1 MELSHE
7 EYLKHY
13 GILRKSG
20 RYPWGS
26 GETPNQRNRMFLD
39 EYKQLKKQGLT
50 DAQIAEGFDLK
61 TKQLLAA
68 KSIASN
74 QLRASN
80 ISQAERLRESGVSV
94 SEIGRQMGVN
104 ESTVRGWLAPG
115 AKDKADVLETTAAFL
130 KDQVDSKGLI
140 DVGSGVELHMGIS
153 EGRLGGALAILQEQG
168 YNVYGDIKVDQVGNN
183 NQTTLKVLAP
193 PGVDQ
198 KDAWMRRLDVKQIDH
213 IQPDDSA
220 DADAPFMN
228 IKEPLNFDSK
238 RLQVRYGDE
247 GGAEADG
254 VIFVR
259 PGVDDVSLGGSR
271 YAQIRVAVDGSHY
284 IKGMARYDN
293 DLPDGVDLVFNTPKK
308 DTGNKLDALKPLKI
322 DPETGEVDKLN
333 PFGSAISRQI
343 FRDGDKETPSSV
355 MNIVNEEGDWGN
367 WSKNLATQV
376 LSKQSP
382 ELIRSQTDETYASKL
397 ADFEEIKSLTNPTVR
412 KALLQSY
419 SDDVDAAA
427 VHLKAAAMPRQ
438 STHVILPV
446 SELRET
452 EVFAPNFRDG
462 ENVILVRFPH
472 GGTFEMPELKVNNR
486 HPKAKSILEGA
497 KDAIGIN
504 PKVAERLSGAD
515 FDGDTV
521 LVIPDP
527 QRKFKTSPALKGLEN
542 FEPKTAYP
550 SYDGMPQMTSREK
563 GLEMGRV
570 TNLITDMQL
579 KGASSTEVAA
589 AMRHSMVVIDAEK
602 HNLNWRQS
610 ETDNGIP
617 NLMKKYQGR
626 TTGGASTL
634 ISRATSEKEVDDR
647 KLRPAKDGRPIDPK
661 TGALVYVPTGKT
673 RKVVKKETYTD
684 PETGK
689 TKTRY
694 VDTGKTKPV
703 KTKVAKLALTDD
715 ARTLISDTNTE
726 VENLYASHSNRLK
739 ALANEARLEMINT
752 KDNPASP
759 SAKKVYQR
767 EVDELNAA
775 LNIAV
780 KNAPRERQA
789 QIIANTIYRQKKQAN
804 PDMDKDQQKKIKNMA
819 IAEARRRTGASKDLV
834 RPTEKQWEAIQAGA
848 LSKSKLEDII
858 KNADQDLIKQL
869 AMPRTKATMSAS
881 KVARAKAMAARGVPY
896 SDIADALGVSPSTVK
911 DHV

>member
-39 EYKQLKKQGLT
+39 EYKQLKKQGLS
-50 DAQIAEGFDLK
+50 DAQIAEGFELK

-74 QLRASN
+74 QLRAAN
-80 ISQAERLRESGVSV
+80 ISQAERLRETGVSV

-115 AKDKADVLETTAAFL
+115 AKDKADVLQTTAAFL

-140 DVGSGVELHMGIS
+140 DVGSGVERHMGIT

-168 YNVYGDIKVDQVGNN
+168 YGVYGDIKIDQVGTK
-183 NQTTLKVLAP
+183 NQTTLTVLTP
-193 PGVDQ
+193 PGVNQ
-198 KDAWMRRLDVKQIDH
+198 KDAWMRRLEVQQIDH
-213 IQPDDSA
+213 VQPDDST
-220 DADAPFMN
+220 DAKSPFRA
-228 IKEPLNFDSK
+228 IAEPLNFDSK
-238 RLQVRYGDE
+238 RLQVRYGEE
-247 GGAEADG
+247 GGDEADG

-259 PGVDDVSLGGSR
+259 PGVEDVSLGGSR

-284 IKGMARYDN
+284 IKGMARYDDN
-293 DLPDGVDLVFNTPKK
+293 MPEGVDLIFNTPKSS
-308 DTGNKLDALKPLKI
+308 TGNKLDALKPLKI

-343 FRDGDKETPSSV
+343 FKNDSDDKPSSV
-355 MNIVNEEGDWGN
+355 MNIVNEEGDWGD

-397 ADFEEIKSLTNPTVR
+397 TEFEEIKSLTNPTVR
-412 KALLQSY
+412 KALYQAY
-419 SDDVDAAA
+419 ADDVDASA

-446 SELRET
+446 SELRDT
-452 EVFAPNFRDG
+452 EIFAPNFRDG

-497 KDAIGIN
+497 KDAVGIN

-527 QRKFKTSPALKGLEN
+527 HRKFKTSPALKGLEN
-542 FEPKTAYP
+542 FEPKRAYP
-550 SYDGMPQMTSREK
+550 SYDGMTQMTAREK

-579 KGASSTEVAA
+579 KGASATEVAA

-610 ETDNGIP
+610 EVDNGIP

-626 TTGGASTL
+626 TSGGASTL

-647 KLRPAKDGRPIDPK
+647 KLRLAKDGGPIDTK
-661 TGALVYVPTGKT
+661 TGALVYVPTGKV
-673 RKVVKKETYTD
+673 RKVMKKETYTD

-694 VDTGKTKPV
+694 VDTGKTTKV
-703 KTKVAKLALTDD
+703 KTKVSKMALTDD
-715 ARTLISDTNTE
+715 AHTLISDTNTE
-726 VENLYASHSNRLK
+726 VENLYAAHSNRLK

-752 KDNPASP
+752 KDNPTSP
-759 SAKKVYQR
+759 SAKKVYQK

-819 IAEARRRTGASKDLV
+819 IAEARIRTGASKQMI

-848 LSKSKLEDII
+848 VSKSKLEDII
-858 KNADQDLIKQL
+858 KNSDQDLIKQL
-869 AMPRTKATMSAS
+869 AMPRAKTAMPAS
-881 KVARAKAMAARGVPY
+881 KVARAKAMASRGVPY
-896 SDIADALGVSPSTVK
+896 SDIADALGVSPSTVR
-911 DHV
+911 DHI

>member
-80 ISQAERLRESGVSV
+80 ISQAERLRETGVSV

-115 AKDKADVLETTAAFL
+115 AKDKADVLQTTAAFL

-140 DVGSGVELHMGIS
+140 DVGSGVERHMGIT

-168 YNVYGDIKVDQVGNN
+168 YGVYGDIKIDQVGTK
-183 NQTTLKVLAP
+183 NQTTLTVLAP
-193 PGVDQ
+193 PGVNQ
-198 KDAWMRRLDVKQIDH
+198 KDAWMRRLEVQQIDH
-213 IQPDDSA
+213 VQPDDSA
-220 DADAPFMN
+220 DSKSPFRP
-228 IKEPLNFDSK
+228 IAEPLNFDSK
-238 RLQVRYGDE
+238 RLKVRYAEE
-247 GGAEADG
+247 GGDEADG

-259 PGVDDVSLGGSR
+259 PGVEDISLGGSR
-271 YAQIRVAVDGSHY
+271 YAQIRVAVDGTHF
-284 IKGMARYDN
+284 IKGMARYDDN
-293 DLPDGVDLVFNTPKK
+293 LPDGVDLMFNTPKS

-343 FRDGDKETPSSV
+343 FKNDSDDTPSSV
-355 MNIVNEEGDWGN
+355 MNIVNEEGDWGG

-382 ELIRSQTDETYASKL
+382 ELIRSQTDETYATKL
-397 ADFEEIKSLTNPTVR
+397 SEFEEIKSLTNPTVR
-412 KALLQSY
+412 KALYQAY
-419 SDDVDAAA
+419 ADDVDASA

-446 SELRET
+446 SELRDT
-452 EVFAPNFRDG
+452 EIFAPNFRDG

-497 KDAIGIN
+497 KDAVGIN

-527 QRKFKTSPALKGLEN
+527 HRKFKTSPALKGLEN
-542 FEPKTAYP
+542 FEPKRAYP
-550 SYDGMPQMTSREK
+550 AYEGMTEMTSREK

-579 KGASSTEVAA
+579 KGASATEVAA

-610 ETDNGIP
+610 EVDNGIP

-634 ISRATSEKEVDDR
+634 ISRATSEKEIDDR
-647 KLRPAKDGRPIDPK
+647 KLRLAKDGGPIDTT
-661 TGALVYVPTGKT
+661 TGALTYVPTGRV
-673 RKVVKKETYTD
+673 RKVMKKETYTD

-694 VDTGKTKPV
+694 VDTGKTAKT

-726 VENLYASHSNRLK
+726 VENLYAAHSNRLK

-752 KDNPASP
+752 KDNPTSP
-759 SAKKVYQR
+759 SAKKVYQK

-819 IAEARRRTGASKDLV
+819 IAEARIRTGAAKQLI
-834 RPTEKQWEAIQAGA
+834 RPTDKQWEAIQAGA
-848 LSKSKLEDII
+848 VSKSKLEDII
-858 KNADQDLIKQL
+858 KNSDQDLIKQL
-869 AMPRTKATMSAS
+869 AMPRTKVAMPAS

-911 DHV
+911 DHI

>member
-1 MELSHE
+1 MELTHE

-13 GILRKSG
+13 GILRRSG

-39 EYKQLKKQGLT
+39 EYKALKKQGLT
-50 DAQIAEGFDLK
+50 DAQIAEGFNLK

-74 QLRASN
+74 QLRAAN

-115 AKDKADVLETTAAFL
+115 AKDKADVLQTTAAFL

-140 DVGSGVELHMGIS
+140 DVGSGVERHMGIS
-153 EGRLGGALAILQEQG
+153 DGRLGGALAILQEQG
-168 YNVYGDIKVDQVGNN
+168 YNVHTDIKVDQVGTK

-198 KDAWMRRLDVKQIDH
+198 KEAWMRRLEVKQIDH
-213 IQPDDSA
+213 VQPDDSA
-220 DADAPFMN
+220 DAKSPFRP
-228 IKEPLNFDSK
+228 IVEPLSFDSK

-259 PGVDDVSLGGSR
+259 PGVEDVSLGGSR
-271 YAQIRVAVDGSHY
+271 YAQIRVAVDGTHY
-284 IKGMARYDN
+284 IKGMARYDDN
-293 DLPDGVDLVFNTPKK
+293 LPEGVDLLFNTPKK
-308 DTGNKLDALKPLKI
+308 STGNKLDALKPLKI

-343 FRDGDKETPSSV
+343 FKKDSDDRPSSV
-355 MNIVNEEGDWGN
+355 MNIVNEEGDWSD

-382 ELIRSQTDETYASKL
+382 DLIRSQTDETYASKI
-397 ADFEEIKSLTNPTVR
+397 AEFEEIKSLTNPTLR
-412 KALLQSY
+412 KTLLQSY

-446 SELRET
+446 SELRDT

-527 QRKFKTSPALKGLEN
+527 HRKFKTSPALKGLEN
-542 FEPKTAYP
+542 FEPKNAYP
-550 SYDGMPQMTSREK
+550 AYEGMPQMTSREK

-579 KGASSTEVAA
+579 QGASSTEVAA

-634 ISRATSEKEVDDR
+634 ISRATSEKEIDDR
-647 KLRPAKDGRPIDPK
+647 KLRPAKDGGPIDPK

-673 RKVVKKETYTD
+673 RKVVKKEIYTD

-689 TKTRY
+689 TESRY
-694 VDTGKTKPV
+694 VDTGKIKPV

-726 VENLYASHSNRLK
+726 VENLYAAHSNRLK

-752 KDNPASP
+752 KHNPASP
-759 SAKKVYQR
+759 SAKKVYQK

-819 IAEARRRTGASKDLV
+819 IAEARIRTGAAKQLI

-848 LSKSKLEDII
+848 FSKSKLEDIFA
-858 KNADQDLIKQL
+858 NSDQDLIKKL
-869 AMPRTKATMSAS
+869 AMPRD
-881 KVARAKAMAARGVPY
+881 KVAMPEIKIARAKAMAARGVPY

-911 DHV
+911 EHI